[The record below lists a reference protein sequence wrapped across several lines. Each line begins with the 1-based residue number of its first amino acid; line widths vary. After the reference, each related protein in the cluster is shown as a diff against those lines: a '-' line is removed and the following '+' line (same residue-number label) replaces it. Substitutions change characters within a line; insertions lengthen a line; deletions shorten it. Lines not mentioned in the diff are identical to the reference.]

1 MSVKANE
8 LTNQT
13 SLAAT
18 DRLLGVA
25 PSTNAGF
32 SIDYTVLAK
41 KIIEEYTG
49 STVAGSAQTLQ
60 AALNSLNSNVG
71 SGAGY
76 HNSIYRGKSLGT
88 SVTAAQYAAI
98 KAGTFDDM
106 FVGDYWTIST
116 TFSGEVDGTTLSSTK
131 NVVYR
136 IAGFD
141 YWYNNG
147 DTNTTAHHVV
157 LVPDANL
164 YSAKMNDT
172 NTTTGAYVGSL
183 MYTTNIL
190 PARTGIADAFGSAH
204 ILSHRVLLKNAVT
217 SGYASGY
224 EWASSTVDL
233 MSEKMVYGTQ
243 IYSAMPTGSTIPS
256 QYTVDKSQLP
266 LFALEPSRI
275 SNRAHW
281 WLRSVGS
288 SANFAGV
295 SSNGSANYN
304 GASASCGVRPAFAI
318 YQS

>member
-1 MSVKANE
+1 MAEIHE
-8 LTNQT
+8 LTSYSGT
-13 SLAAT
+13 
-18 DRLLGVA
+18 
-25 PSTNAGF
+25 PSTGTYLVVDDGATTTK
-32 SIDYTVLAK
+32 IDYNALAK
-41 KIIEEYTG
+41 AILENYAS
-49 STVAGSAQTLQ
+49 STLAGSAQSVQ
-60 AALNSLNSNVG
+60 SALNALNSNVG

-106 FVGDYWTIST
+106 FIGDYWTIST

-204 ILSHRVLLKNAVT
+204 VLSHRVLLKNAVT

-243 IYSAMPTGSTIPS
+243 IYSAMSNGSTIPS

-275 SNRAHW
+275 VNRANW
-281 WLRSVGS
+281 WLRSAGS
-288 SANFAGV
+288 STTFARV
-295 SSNGSANYN
+295 HTN
-304 GASASCGVRPAFAI
+304 GAAYDSNASNSNGVRPAFAI
-318 YQS
+318 YQA